1 MKGISE
7 RISKLLRKSGERRLN
22 QPHLVLPCRRFL
34 LAEITIATN
43 NFDKNLIIG
52 RGGFGNVYKGFI
64 DDRTISVAIKRV
76 NIIDLRRRFHE
87 FMTEVVLVC
96 QLHHPNFVSLIGYC
110 LEGERHAFLVYE
122 FMVNGNLE
130 RQLYGTNPDHDPDPV
145 PWKRRL
151 QICVGVARGL
161 HCLHTGLKH
170 TIFHCDVKPSNIL
183 LNEKWEAK
191 LLDFGLSKM
200 GPPSLSKALTR
211 IDASTIIG
219 TSGYMAPEYVLHGE
233 LTDKADVYSF
243 GVVLLQ
249 LLSGRKPIEGEERM
263 DLVIWARKC
272 KREGNINEIID
283 PYLMGKIAP
292 ECFMVYVDIATSCV
306 RYRPERR
313 PAMGEV
319 QVCLE
324 HALELQESADAAAGD
339 CNFCF
344 NEYTCNDSSGDASPI
359 EMGWR
364 WESASVSTTSAE
376 ELSLDTV
383 MPNGQI

>member
-22 QPHLVLPCRRFL
+22 QPHLVFPCRRFS

-52 RGGFGNVYKGFI
+52 RGAFGNVYKGFI

-76 NIIDLRRRFHE
+76 NIIDSRQPFHE

-96 QLHHPNFVSLIGYC
+96 QLHHPNFVPLIGYC

-122 FMVNGNLE
+122 FMVNDNLE

-170 TIFHCDVKPSNIL
+170 TIFHCDVKPRNIML
-183 LNEKWEAK
+183 DEKWEAK
-191 LLDFGLSKM
+191 LSDFGLSKK

-211 IDASTIIG
+211 IETSRIMG
-219 TSGYMAPEYVLHGE
+219 TYGYMAP
-233 LTDKADVYSF
+233 D
-243 GVVLLQ
+243 
-249 LLSGRKPIEGEERM
+249 GRKPTEGEERM

-339 CNFCF
+339 CNYCF

-376 ELSLDTV
+376 ELSLDTA